1 MGNMKLQSSL
11 EHEKHSTQQVNT
23 IGHFWIISSVFFKVS
38 QDVQPRPS
46 YVILYFRPPFKRT
59 GLVYY

>member
-23 IGHFWIISSVFFKVS
+23 IGHFWIISSVFFEVS
-38 QDVQPRPS
+38 QDVQPFR
-46 YVILYFRPPFKRT
+46 YFLLQT
-59 GLVYY
+59 SL